1 MSKVFLLKGKFTKNE
16 NAHLLTP
23 PHVIPNLYDCLF
35 FFCWT

>member
-23 PHVIPNLYDCLF
+23 PMSFLTCTTVFF